1 MMAAS
6 TTDQS
11 ISVAVQVDLINGIDE
26 KRECVYKYFTLL
38 PRSLRICHSNVFL
51 VHRGY
56 RYTGRHK
63 QTLLRYTRLHPC
75 YAVFQNFYLFILK
88 STWP

>member
-51 VHRGY
+51 EDIVILDDINKHYFGIRGY
-56 RYTGRHK
+56 IPV
-63 QTLLRYTRLHPC
+63 TR
-75 YAVFQNFYLFILK
+75 FSKTFIC
-88 STWP
+88 SF